1 MYIILLISFVG
12 CMSSGPHFN
21 PEGVE
26 HGAPT
31 DAVRH
36 IGDLGN
42 IVADAAG
49 VAKVDITD
57 SKIQLTGSNSIVG
70 RTVVVRPS
78 ILSFLFS
85 FIL

>member
-1 MYIILLISFVG
+1 
-12 CMSSGPHFN
+12 MSSGPHFN